1 MAKRIITKIGDIFC
15 VEVDNDYKCYFQYV
29 ANDMTVL
36 NSSVIRVFEK
46 HYPMDYVPVFDDIV
60 KDNVYF
66 YAHTILRFGI
76 LYNAWYKV
84 GKHSNLGNPSEI
96 TFRMYNDVGN
106 PHRTKSYHW
115 VKWKINQKQEFI
127 GEMRE
132 EYVNYDLGIVF
143 SYLDIVS
150 KIKTGNYLL
159 RHVD

>member
-15 VEVDNDYKCYFQYV
+15 VEVDNEYKCYFQYV

-36 NSSVIRVFEK
+36 NSSVIRVFSK

-60 KDNVYF
+60 KDDVYF

-84 GKHSNLGNPSEI
+84 GKHPDIGNPDEI
-96 TFRMYNDVGN
+96 TFRMYNDIGN
-106 PHRTKSYHW
+106 WNRSKSYNW
-115 VKWKINQKQEFI
+115 VIWKINQKQEFI

-132 EYVNYDLGIVF
+132 KYASIDLGIVLT
-143 SYLDIVS
+143 YKDIVS
-150 KIKTGNYLL
+150 KITTGSYILK
-159 RHVD
+159 HVD